1 MPDKRSATHPFMCD
15 QINCES
21 LRPNINIWCVYG
33 LLDNSAHHFTTRC
46 ISEGMHNSVVAMPSL
61 STKLKFPI
69 PFIELSTPL
78 NQLCNPRWSL
88 ANNRVDNVR
97 IAEIATGFDR
107 ISDMVIKTIRWINDT
122 RDSTLS
128 PLAR

>member
-1 MPDKRSATHPFMCD
+1 M
-15 QINCES
+15 
-21 LRPNINIWCVYG
+21 
-33 LLDNSAHHFTTRC
+33 
-46 ISEGMHNSVVAMPSL
+46 AMPSL

-69 PFIELSTPL
+69 LFVELSTPL
-78 NQLCNPRWSL
+78 NQFCNPGWSL

-107 ISDMVIKTIRWINDT
+107 ISDMVIKPIRWINDT